1 MAISRTKH
9 LIRYLF
15 LVAAGVI
22 GFVFLVEA
30 VAWLVAPG
38 RYRNPPAVTA
48 EAWISSDALAGSD
61 TVWLKEFVDEFCR
74 SYSARWVSYVYYR
87 RTPFTGRHINVDS
100 VGRRF
105 TPQFRMDTGTP
116 ARSIFLLG
124 GSTMWGTG
132 ARDSATIPSALARLL
147 ASDPALP
154 PARVVNMGESGY
166 VSTQAILALQLELRK
181 GNIPDLVIMY
191 DGVNDVFSAY
201 QSGEAGVPQNEA
213 NRSVEFNLLKEGGRM
228 RALGVGD
235 LWKRTLT
242 AELLD
247 TVRSIL
253 RPPPPLP
260 ATPPRLAAEVV
271 RTYRGNLE
279 IVEALSRQYGFRY
292 LAYWQPVVF
301 SKADPSPYERRQ
313 SDLWY
318 YVRPLFLESYR
329 LVASDPGLRANPSF
343 RDISGVLDGTV
354 AYIDFCHITE
364 RGNGL
369 VARRIYED
377 LKRGVNPI
385 VLR

>member
-1 MAISRTKH
+1 
-9 LIRYLF
+9 
-15 LVAAGVI
+15 
-22 GFVFLVEA
+22 
-30 VAWLVAPG
+30 
-38 RYRNPPAVTA
+38 
-48 EAWISSDALAGSD
+48 
-61 TVWLKEFVDEFCR
+61 VDEFCR
-74 SYSARWVSYVYYR
+74 SYSARWISYVYYR

-100 VGRRF
+100 VGWRF
-105 TPQFRMDTGTP
+105 TPQFRMDAGTP

-154 PARVVNMGESGY
+154 AARVVNMGESGY

-181 GNIPDLVIMY
+181 GNVPDLVIMY

-213 NRSVEFNLLKEGGRM
+213 NRSAEFNLLKEGGRM
-228 RALGVGD
+228 RALGIGD

-271 RTYRGNLE
+271 RMYRGNLE
-279 IVEALSRQYGFRY
+279 VVEALSRQYGFRY

-313 SDLWY
+313 SDLWH
-318 YVRPLFLESYR
+318 YVRPLFLESYS

-343 RDISGVLDGTV
+343 HDLSGVLDGTV

-364 RGNGL
+364 RGNGV
-369 VARRIYED
+369 VARRIYAD
-377 LKRGVNPI
+377 LKAAINQR
-385 VLR
+385 LSR